1 MRRMFVLPLPLALL
15 LLLPLLFSACS
26 KEPRL
31 EAQQGYGRFFAE
43 YGVSG
48 SFVLY
53 DPRRDAL
60 VIHDRDFASRG
71 FPPCSTFKVPLT
83 LLALESKAVSG
94 PSQLFKW
101 DGTDR
106 GNPDWNRD
114 LNFMQAFQS
123 SAVWVYQEVA
133 AGMGRES
140 IRRRLDEMK
149 YGNAEVTGQD
159 PFWINGDLRISALG
173 QVDYLRRLAAGELAF
188 SKTTVDALRDMML
201 VEQDSEGRKVF
212 AKTGQTESRGVRLGW
227 YVGWVEKDG
236 KSYPFALNILS
247 NSPRQDFAAARKAIT
262 DNILRSLFL

>member
-1 MRRMFVLPLPLALL
+1 MRRMLVLPLILL
-15 LLLPLLFSACS
+15 LVLPLVLSACS

-71 FPPCSTFKVPLT
+71 FPPCSTFKVPLSLMAIET
-83 LLALESKAVSG
+83 KAVSG

-101 DGTDR
+101 DGKTR
-106 GNPDWNRD
+106 QVPEWNRD
-114 LNFMQAFQS
+114 LNLMQAFQV

-140 IRRRLDEMK
+140 IRQKLAEMK
-149 YGNAEVTGQD
+149 YGNAEVTGAD
-159 PFWINGDLRISALG
+159 PFWIDGDLRISALG
-173 QVDYLRRLAAGELAF
+173 QVDFLRRLVAGELGF
-188 SKTTVDALRDMML
+188 SRTTVDDLKDMML
-201 VEQDSEGRKVF
+201 VEQDAEGRKVF
-212 AKTGQTESRGVRLGW
+212 AKTGLTESRGVRLGW

-247 NSPRQDFAAARKAIT
+247 DNPRADFSEARKAIA
-262 DNILRSLFL
+262 DKILRSLFI